1 MTQCG
6 LHIPAGDRSEVSVYE
21 RVLADIG
28 DEQSIEQSLS
38 TFSAH
43 MKTIVSILE
52 EADRDSLILFDE
64 LGAGTDPIEGAA
76 LAIAIIQHVRALGAK
91 SAATTHYAE
100 LKTFAMTT
108 PGWKTPPVSS
118 MWRP

>member
-1 MTQCG
+1 M
-6 LHIPAGDRSEVSVYE
+6 SS
-21 RVLADIG
+21 
-28 DEQSIEQSLS
+28 SIEQSLS

-76 LAIAIIQHVRALGAK
+76 LAIGHHPARAGTGSEVCRHHALCW
-91 SAATTHYAE
+91 S
-100 LKTFAMTT
+100 
-108 PGWKTPPVSS
+108 
-118 MWRP
+118 